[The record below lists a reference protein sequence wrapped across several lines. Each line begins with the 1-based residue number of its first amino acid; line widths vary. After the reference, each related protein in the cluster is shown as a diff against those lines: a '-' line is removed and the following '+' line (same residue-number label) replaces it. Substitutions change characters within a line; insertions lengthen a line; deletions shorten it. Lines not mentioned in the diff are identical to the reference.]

1 MKVLI
6 SDHLSD
12 SAISIF
18 KNKGIDVD
26 YLPDISRERLK
37 KIIHNY
43 DALAIRSNTNVDK
56 EILLLSSNLKVIGRA
71 GIGVDNIDIDSA
83 TSKGIIVMNTPHGN
97 SITTAEHTIAMIM
110 SLARQIPDAN
120 VSTKKGKWEKSK
132 FVGTEITGKK
142 LGLIGCGNIGSI
154 VVDRA
159 KGLKMNVQVYD
170 PFLTDDKS
178 KELGIEKVSFE
189 NLLASSDI
197 ISIHTP
203 LTDSTRNIINSDN
216 IYSIKKGAWIINC
229 ARGGLIDEKIIRC
242 N

>member
-6 SDHLSD
+6 SDQLSD
-12 SAISIF
+12 NAISIF
-18 KNKGIDVD
+18 QNKGIQVD

-43 DALAIRSNTNVDK
+43 DALAIRSNTKVDK
-56 EILLLSSNLKVIGRA
+56 EILLLSSKLKVIGRA
-71 GIGVDNIDIDSA
+71 GIGVDNVDINYA

-120 VSTKKGKWEKSK
+120 ISTKNGKWEKSK

-159 KGLKMNVQVYD
+159 KGLKMSVQVQD

-189 NLLASSDI
+189 NLLSSSDI

-203 LTDSTRNIINSDN
+203 LTDTTRNIINSDN
-216 IYSIKKGAWIINC
+216 I
-229 ARGGLIDEKIIRC
+229 
-242 N
+242 

>member
-18 KNKGIDVD
+18 KNKGIEVD
-26 YLPDISRERLK
+26 YLPDISRQRLK

-97 SITTAEHTIAMIM
+97 SITTA
-110 SLARQIPDAN
+110 
-120 VSTKKGKWEKSK
+120 
-132 FVGTEITGKK
+132 
-142 LGLIGCGNIGSI
+142 
-154 VVDRA
+154 
-159 KGLKMNVQVYD
+159 
-170 PFLTDDKS
+170 
-178 KELGIEKVSFE
+178 
-189 NLLASSDI
+189 
-197 ISIHTP
+197 
-203 LTDSTRNIINSDN
+203 
-216 IYSIKKGAWIINC
+216 
-229 ARGGLIDEKIIRC
+229 
-242 N
+242 

>member
-1 MKVLI
+1 
-6 SDHLSD
+6 
-12 SAISIF
+12 
-18 KNKGIDVD
+18 
-26 YLPDISRERLK
+26 
-37 KIIHNY
+37 
-43 DALAIRSNTNVDK
+43 
-56 EILLLSSNLKVIGRA
+56 
-71 GIGVDNIDIDSA
+71 
-83 TSKGIIVMNTPHGN
+83 MNTPHGN

-170 PFLTDDKS
+170 PFLTGDKV
-178 KELGIEKVSFE
+178 KGVRIEKVSFE
-189 NLLASSDI
+189 NLLGSSDI

-203 LTDSTRNIINSDN
+203 LTDPTRNILNSDN
-216 IYSIKKGAWIINC
+216 IYSIIKKVHG
-229 ARGGLIDEKIIRC
+229 
-242 N
+242 